1 MKDPNAVSDY
11 NGNEL
16 FKKTSRI
23 RFLEISKLS
32 EKNIHLIAL
41 F

>member
-1 MKDPNAVSDY
+1 MKDPNVVSDF

-23 RFLEISKLS
+23 RFIRNVKA
-32 EKNIHLIAL
+32 H
-41 F
+41 